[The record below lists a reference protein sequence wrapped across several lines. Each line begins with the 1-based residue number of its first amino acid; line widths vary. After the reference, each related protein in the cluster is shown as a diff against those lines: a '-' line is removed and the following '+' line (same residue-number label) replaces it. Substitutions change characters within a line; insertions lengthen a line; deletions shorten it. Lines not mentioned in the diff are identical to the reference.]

1 MKYVD
6 PEEMIHPLRLEMDDS
21 RFEEILTRI
30 DSNDLDDVTTEEI
43 RATEDYLYDLLAS
56 KLQTHYG
63 VTTLQ

>member
-1 MKYVD
+1 MKYLD
-6 PEEMIHPLRLEMDDS
+6 PEQMIHPLRLEIDDS
-21 RFEEILTRI
+21 RFEEILARI

-43 RATEDYLYDLLAS
+43 HATEDYLYDLLAS